1 MEPIVACATPWGR
14 SAVALVRLSGSDLQ
28 PILSQIC
35 VPKGGFPPPRR
46 ARLCRL
52 VEGGTAFDEGLL
64 TLFSAGASY
73 TGEAAAE
80 ITCHGNPVV
89 VERLLAAAVAAGARM
104 AHPGEFTRRAFLNGR
119 MDLPRAEA
127 VLQAIEASTPGG
139 VALARAGLDGA
150 VSSLVEELR
159 GEIVEILAEL
169 EAELD
174 FPQEAEFTMNTAQ
187 LLEKLGALSARAQSA
202 VDSWRSG
209 RILVEGARVA
219 LVGPVNAG
227 KSSLFNALGG
237 SVRALVSEE
246 PGTTRDVLER
256 RVVLDNVAVILL
268 DSAGERSGA
277 EGLEAEGMALGRILT
292 EDVDLTVVVIP
303 SHAPEQ
309 AAAVLERTVG
319 RPRILVA
326 NHADRPGIQLEPGW
340 IPTCAL
346 DGTGLDRL
354 GAAISEALVGDQRDV
369 VQLIAS
375 QRQRDLLVEVV
386 RALGACGEAATG
398 DSGCAVA
405 AEELYR
411 ALERLDALSGAD
423 TREEVLDA
431 LFSRFCI
438 GK

>member
-1 MEPIVACATPWGR
+1 MEAIVACATPWGR
-14 SAVALVRLSGSDLQ
+14 SAVALVRLSGSDLDPVLQ
-28 PILSQIC
+28 QIC
-35 VPKGGFPPPRR
+35 VPLGGFPPPRR
-46 ARLCRL
+46 ARICRL
-52 VEGGTAFDEGLL
+52 VEGGEVFDEGLL
-64 TLFSAGASY
+64 TLFAPGASY

-80 ITCHGNPVV
+80 ISCHGNPLV

-127 VLQAIEASTPGG
+127 VLQAIEATTAGG
-139 VALARAGLDGA
+139 MALARAGLEGA
-150 VSSLVEELR
+150 VSSLVEVLR

-174 FPQEAEFTMNTAQ
+174 FPQEAEFTMDSAV
-187 LLEKLGALSARAQSA
+187 LLEKLGALSHRAQSA

-237 SVRALVSEE
+237 SVRALVSDV

-256 RVVLDNVAVILL
+256 RVVLDNVALILL
-268 DSAGERSGA
+268 DSAGERPEA
-277 EGLEAEGMALGRILT
+277 EGLEAEGVALGRVLT
-292 EDVDLTVVVIP
+292 EDVDLTLVVIP
-303 SHAPEQ
+303 AHAPEQ
-309 AAAVLERTVG
+309 AAAVLKRTAN

-326 NHADRPGIQLEPGW
+326 NHADRPDARVEAGW

-354 GAAISEALVGDQRDV
+354 GSAISHALLGDQRNAE
-369 VQLIAS
+369 QIIAS

-386 RALGACGEAATG
+386 RALGDCGEAITG
-398 DSGCAVA
+398 EAGCAVA

-411 ALERLDALSGAD
+411 ALERLDSLSGAD